1 MEVITTATYNARQE
15 SKYGRSSDQSEKL
28 VRRDLAML
36 VGQGYQRTNSLQP
49 LVSYSTLDRVI
60 FAPATSVKGSDV
72 TITMAPRTSCGNG
85 VQVALTGVFCQAW

>member
-1 MEVITTATYNARQE
+1 MEVFTTATENARQE
-15 SKYGRSSDQSEKL
+15 SKYGRSSDQREKL

-60 FAPATSVKGSDV
+60 FAPAKFVKGSYV
-72 TITMAPRTSCGNG
+72 TITMEPRTSGGSGEG
-85 VQVALTGVFCQAW
+85 VDLTGVFCQD